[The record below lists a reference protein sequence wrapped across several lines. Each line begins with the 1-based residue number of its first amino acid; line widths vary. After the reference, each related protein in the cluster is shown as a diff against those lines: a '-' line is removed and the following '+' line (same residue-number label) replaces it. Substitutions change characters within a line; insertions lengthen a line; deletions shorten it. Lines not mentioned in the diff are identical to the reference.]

1 MRTIWID
8 DYIVVKAYVNQYCL
22 DTFAYLEYDANL
34 LMLINLT
41 RLINMLNST

>member
-8 DYIVVKAYVNQYCL
+8 DYIVVKAYVKQYCL
-22 DTFAYLEYDANL
+22 DTFACLELDANL

-41 RLINMLNST
+41 WLST